1 MLTRQALIQIAEVY
15 FAQLNFD
22 YACFDADRST
32 KPGHLSDRKLTL
44 YGGQQPV
51 TPGSMAAER
60 MWDLRE

>member
-1 MLTRQALIQIAEVY
+1 MTEVRKGPNWASIGLAQDA
-15 FAQLNFD
+15 FAGVRHSPAF
-22 YACFDADRST
+22 S
-32 KPGHLSDRKLTL
+32 PDRKLTL